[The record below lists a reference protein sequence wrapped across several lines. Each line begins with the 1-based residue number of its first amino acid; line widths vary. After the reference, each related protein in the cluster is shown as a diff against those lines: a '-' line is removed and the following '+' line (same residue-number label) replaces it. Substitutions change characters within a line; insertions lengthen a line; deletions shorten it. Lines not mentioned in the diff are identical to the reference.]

1 MSTVVGPA
9 LNRGL
14 MSASRAIARA
24 ADHVEPGRQQQGHL
38 PTAEEELV
46 FDIGERGSGSPIGT
60 RSRNAVGAEP
70 RNASVTFDAAPSR

>member
-1 MSTVVGPA
+1 MLRHMSTVVGPA

-46 FDIGERGSGSPIGT
+46 FDIGERLLLLPISEDRQEELT
-60 RSRNAVGAEP
+60 DSM
-70 RNASVTFDAAPSR
+70 